1 MARAWTLV
9 GCSQGTWRPLNRAG
23 WALLLTCLVLWF
35 EFAVCDEQV
44 PKLLF
49 ILEVALLLF

>member
-1 MARAWTLV
+1 MQPGDLET
-9 GCSQGTWRPLNRAG
+9 SYRAG
-23 WALLLTCLVLWF
+23 WALLFTCLVLWL